1 MMPNTAMRPGGTEA
15 APVET
20 SSAGSGK
27 RKDTPLQPS
36 PAAVKP
42 SPLQKDTKSALPDMG
57 MRLSPPAA
65 SLPQTLCATAAA
77 PRNAVISNAWEREGD

>member
-1 MMPNTAMRPGGTEA
+1 MMPNTTMRPGGTEA

-20 SSAGSGK
+20 SSAANGK
-27 RKDTPLQPS
+27 RKDTPLHPS

-42 SPLQKDTKSALPDMG
+42 APLQKDTKSALPDMG